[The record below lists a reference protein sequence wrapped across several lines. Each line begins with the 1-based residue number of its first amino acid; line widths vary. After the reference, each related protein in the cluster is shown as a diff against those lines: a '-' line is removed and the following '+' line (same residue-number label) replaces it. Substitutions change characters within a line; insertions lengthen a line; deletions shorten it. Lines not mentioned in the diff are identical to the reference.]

1 VTITLFLTKPSKELP
16 VSNVTNV
23 LAKLSNDIVI
33 EINLELRSSLLL
45 WGGEENAEFRTVM
58 SQV

>member
-1 VTITLFLTKPSKELP
+1 MTITLFLTKPSKELP

-45 WGGEENAEFRTVM
+45 WGGEKNAEFRTVM

>member
-1 VTITLFLTKPSKELP
+1 MTITLFLTKPSKELP